1 MSFFVIVVSAQ
12 LTPGQ
17 ALILLLV
24 CSKQYINIISPY
36 ERSNMDTKILEKIG
50 LTEGEVRVYL
60 ALLDLGSSSTG
71 HIIDKSHITSSK
83 VYVILERLE
92 QKGLVSHVIKNN
104 VKYFQVADPNRL
116 LDYMAKK
123 KDELEYDT
131 EQISKI
137 IPSLKLKREKFYELQ
152 ETTMYQGLKGFQT
165 SLQEFISDI
174 TSGGEF
180 VVFGAKG
187 PFGREFEIFI
197 RHFYVEKE
205 KKGIKTRLIY
215 NSKYKHVLELYKNLK
230 LTQVRFIDK
239 ITPSTVV
246 ITKGKVLIIC
256 YGDDPRQVLI
266 KSTPIAESYY
276 QFFESMWETAKA

>member
-1 MSFFVIVVSAQ
+1 
-12 LTPGQ
+12 
-17 ALILLLV
+17 
-24 CSKQYINIISPY
+24 
-36 ERSNMDTKILEKIG
+36 MDTKILEKIG

-174 TSGGEF
+174 TPGGEF

-187 PFGREFEIFI
+187 PF
-197 RHFYVEKE
+197 
-205 KKGIKTRLIY
+205 
-215 NSKYKHVLELYKNLK
+215 
-230 LTQVRFIDK
+230 
-239 ITPSTVV
+239 
-246 ITKGKVLIIC
+246 
-256 YGDDPRQVLI
+256 
-266 KSTPIAESYY
+266 
-276 QFFESMWETAKA
+276 